1 MHELEKVERCC
12 DLEQRNK
19 KEKKKGKK
27 EMREI
32 YVYNLS
38 KYRLFPL
45 SPRVFRFL
53 DAYNSLHFSYNTSM
67 HLCITFMFRF
77 SLSYFVLFSYSLQ
90 WVNWMSIMRLKCN
103 QISNILWRCWGK
115 FERNC
120 NLVKLI
126 SIISIE
132 ILNNEIVEFDWI
144 LLNIDLQNFLLL
156 LK

>member
-77 SLSYFVLFSYSLQ
+77 SLSYFVIIFLFSTVS
-90 WVNWMSIMRLKCN
+90 
-103 QISNILWRCWGK
+103 
-115 FERNC
+115 E
-120 NLVKLI
+120 
-126 SIISIE
+126 
-132 ILNNEIVEFDWI
+132 LNEHYAF
-144 LLNIDLQNFLLL
+144 
-156 LK
+156 KM